1 MQTTLLS
8 FAIGL
13 IAALLIA
20 LVGPLFI
27 DWTSYRAEFEARAS
41 RLTGLDFHITGPVD
55 ARLLPTPT
63 LVLHGVELVRS
74 GDKAR
79 LRARALRVE
88 FALG

>member
-27 DWTSYRAEFEARAS
+27 DWTNYRAEFEARAS
-41 RLTGLDFHITGPVD
+41 RLTVRDLHVTGPVD
-55 ARLLPTPT
+55 DTSLPTPT
-63 LVLHGVELVRS
+63 LVLHGV
-74 GDKAR
+74 
-79 LRARALRVE
+79 
-88 FALG
+88 